1 MPPLAMHRYPMYH
14 CTMYSKE
21 LLRGTLN
28 TLILQV
34 LKQHGRMYGY
44 EIAQKVKELSE
55 ERILLKEGSL
65 YPILH
70 KLEAEGHVTV
80 QDEHIGKRL
89 RRYYVLTE
97 TGKTEAVHQVSE
109 LIAFFATVRRFID
122 PLPDLAFSI

>member
-1 MPPLAMHRYPMYH
+1 MYH

-34 LKQHGRMYGY
+34 LRQNGRMYGY
-44 EIAQKVKELSE
+44 EIAQKVKELSD

-70 KLEAEGHVTV
+70 KLEADGHVTV

-89 RRYYVLTE
+89 RRYYLLTE
-97 TGKTEAVHQVSE
+97 GGKKESVSQATELQ
-109 LIAFFATVRRFID
+109 AFMDTIKRFID
-122 PLPDLAFSI
+122 PLPDLQFSI

>member
-1 MPPLAMHRYPMYH
+1 MHRIAIHRYPMYY

-34 LKQHGRMYGY
+34 LRQNGRMYGY
-44 EIAQKVKELSE
+44 EIAQKVKEMSNE
-55 ERILLKEGSL
+55 TILLKEGSL
-65 YPILH
+65 YPLLH

-89 RRYYVLTE
+89 RRYYLLTE
-97 TGKTEAVHQVSE
+97 RGKNESALQASE
-109 LIAFFATVRRFID
+109 LRAFLETIRRFID
-122 PLPDLAFSI
+122 PLPGLEFSL

>member
-1 MPPLAMHRYPMYH
+1 MHRYPMYH

-70 KLEAEGHVTV
+70 KLEADGHVTV

-89 RRYYVLTE
+89 RRYYALTE
-97 TGKTEAVHQVSE
+97 TGKTEAASQVSE
-109 LIAFFATVRRFID
+109 LVAFFATVRRFID